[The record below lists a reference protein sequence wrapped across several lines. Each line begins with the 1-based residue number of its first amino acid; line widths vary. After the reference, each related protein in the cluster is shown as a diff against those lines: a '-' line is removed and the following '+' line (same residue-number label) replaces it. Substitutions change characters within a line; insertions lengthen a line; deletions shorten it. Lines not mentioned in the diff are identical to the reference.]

1 MLRIALL
8 TIAAVAMSTSA
19 MTTSAYAGKCSSS
32 SASGLGVTK
41 DIAMFMSNKALKDMI
56 AKNGEK
62 GKGKIT
68 TTCDSSA
75 IVSTT
80 CISKQASCK

>member
-1 MLRIALL
+1 MFRFALL
-8 TIAAVAMSTSA
+8 TVAAVSIATSA
-19 MTTSAYAGKCSSS
+19 QAGSCAMS

-41 DIAMFMSNKALKDMI
+41 DIAMFMSDKALHNMLV
-56 AKNGEK
+56 ARGET

-75 IVSTT
+75 IVTTT
-80 CISKQASCK
+80 CISKQKSCK

>member
-1 MLRIALL
+1 MIRIAL
-8 TIAAVAMSTSA
+8 IMVAAVAMSTSA
-19 MTTSAYAGKCSSS
+19 FAGKCAKST
-32 SASGLGVTK
+32 ASGLGVSK
-41 DIAMFMSNKALKDMI
+41 EIATFMSNKALNDMI

-62 GKGKIT
+62 GTGQVT

-80 CISKQASCK
+80 CTSSQRSCK

>member
-1 MLRIALL
+1 MFRLAMI
-8 TIAAVAMSTSA
+8 TIAALTLTSA
-19 MTTSAYAGKCSSS
+19 AHAKSCAMS

-41 DIAMFMSNKALKDMI
+41 EIATYMSNKAVTDMI

-62 GKGKIT
+62 GIGKVS

-75 IVSTT
+75 VVSTT
-80 CISKQASCK
+80 CTSKQRSCK

>member
-8 TIAAVAMSTSA
+8 TAAAVLMSTGA
-19 MTTSAYAGKCSSS
+19 QAAKCSVS

-41 DIAMFMSNKALKDMI
+41 DIAMFMSNKALHNMLE
-56 AKNGEK
+56 KNGEK

-80 CISKQASCK
+80 CISKQRSCK

>member
-8 TIAAVAMSTSA
+8 TVAAVA
-19 MTTSAYAGKCSSS
+19 MTTSAQAGKCSSS

-62 GKGKIT
+62 GKGKVT
-68 TTCDSSA
+68 TSCDSSA

>member
-8 TIAAVAMSTSA
+8 TVAAVAMSTGA
-19 MTTSAYAGKCSSS
+19 QAGKCSNS

-41 DIAMFMSNKALKDMI
+41 DIAMFMSNKAVKDMI

-62 GKGKIT
+62 GVGKVT
-68 TTCDSSA
+68 TTCDSTL
-75 IVSTT
+75 ISTT
-80 CISKQASCK
+80 CISKQKSCK

>member
-8 TIAAVAMSTSA
+8 TVAAVAMSTGA
-19 MTTSAYAGKCSSS
+19 QAGKCSNS

-41 DIAMFMSNKALKDMI
+41 DIAMFMSNKALKDMV

-62 GKGKIT
+62 GVGKVT

-80 CISKQASCK
+80 CVSKQKSCK

>member
-1 MLRIALL
+1 MIRIALI
-8 TIAAVAMSTSA
+8 TIVAVTLSTSA
-19 MTTSAYAGKCSSS
+19 FAGHCAKST
-32 SASGLGVTK
+32 ASGLGVTK
-41 DIAMFMSNKALKDMI
+41 EVATFMSNKALNDMI

-62 GKGKIT
+62 GKGKVT

-80 CISKQASCK
+80 CKSSQRTCK

>member
-1 MLRIALL
+1 MIRITILTLVAL
-8 TIAAVAMSTSA
+8 S
-19 MTTSAYAGKCSSS
+19 MTTAAHAGKCSSS

-62 GKGKIT
+62 GVGKVG
-68 TTCDSSA
+68 TTCDQTLL
-75 IVSTT
+75 VSTT
-80 CISKQASCK
+80 CTSRQKSCK

>member
-1 MLRIALL
+1 MIRFALVTL
-8 TIAAVAMSTSA
+8 AAATLASGAQAGHCAMS
-19 MTTSAYAGKCSSS
+19 K
-32 SASGLGVTK
+32 ASGLGVSK
-41 DIAMFMSNKALKDMI
+41 EIATAMSTKALSEMI

-68 TTCDSSA
+68 TTCDGTA

-80 CISKQASCK
+80 CTSSQRSCK

>member
-1 MLRIALL
+1 
-8 TIAAVAMSTSA
+8 
-19 MTTSAYAGKCSSS
+19 
-32 SASGLGVTK
+32 
-41 DIAMFMSNKALKDMI
+41 MI

-62 GKGKIT
+62 GVGKVA

-80 CISKQASCK
+80 CISKQKSCK